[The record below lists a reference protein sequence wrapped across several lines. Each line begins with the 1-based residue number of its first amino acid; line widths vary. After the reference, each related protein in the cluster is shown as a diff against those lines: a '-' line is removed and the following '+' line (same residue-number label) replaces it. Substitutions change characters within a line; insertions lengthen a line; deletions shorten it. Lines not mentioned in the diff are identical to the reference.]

1 MGVNKLDA
9 SPVIMIMIIIIIIVM
24 MMMMMIIIII
34 IIIITVIKLIVWV
47 RAIWFRK
54 SERIATRWNELLPI
68 GTICYQQERFA
79 TRYHFQ

>member
-9 SPVIMIMIIIIIIVM
+9 SPVITIIIIIII
-24 MMMMMIIIII
+24 MIIIII
-34 IIIITVIKLIVWV
+34 IIIIITTVIKLIVWV
-47 RAIWFRK
+47 RAICFWK

-68 GTICYQQERFA
+68 ETICYQQERFA

>member
-9 SPVIMIMIIIIIIVM
+9 SPVIIIMIIIIIIVM
-24 MMMMMIIIII
+24 MIIIII
-34 IIIITVIKLIVWV
+34 IIIIIITTVIKLIVWV

-54 SERIATRWNELLPI
+54 SERIATRWNDLLPI